1 MAGYGPAEMVRT
13 PWGDA
18 SDLRSRMLPPGP
30 GTPPAEVERNQRER
44 LFGAMVAA
52 VSEKGYEATRVEDL
66 EALSGVS
73 RSAFYKLFP
82 DKQACFLAAIEALVE
97 PTVAIG
103 SMPVEQAPSL
113 EAAREAFGAFVSL
126 IVRQAAAARMCFV
139 ELYAAGPE
147 AVEVA
152 DRAMDAFQGLMQRS
166 LAQMPGRDGMPPVIA
181 RAMVGGLRK
190 IIHTRLYRREEE
202 VLEDL
207 TEEMW
212 RWGLS
217 YLPPPEPL
225 RRPRPGS
232 PRPGRVPDRRQDA
245 GERLL
250 RATALAVSEKTYP
263 GTKVADIAARASASH
278 RTFYAH
284 FASKEEA
291 MLAALDRGS
300 ALMLAATLPAF
311 RRAADWP
318 SSVRGALGALLAFG
332 AEEPEFTRLGTVEI
346 YSAGRRALEQRDQVM
361 AGLEELLAPGYEI
374 APETPPLA
382 AEAIGGAI
390 YSLLYDQVRA
400 SGPES
405 LVEIAPL
412 ATYIALVP
420 FLGAEEA
427 CAVANGGRRRS

>member
-18 SDLRSRMLPPGP
+18 RDLRSRKLPPGP

-44 LFGAMVAA
+44 LFGAMVAV
-52 VSEKGYEATRVEDL
+52 VSEKGYEPTRVEDL

-73 RSAFYKLFP
+73 RSAFYRLFP

-97 PTVAIG
+97 PTIAVG
-103 SMPVEQAPSL
+103 SMPAGQAPDL
-113 EAAREAFGAFVSL
+113 EVARGAFGAFVAL
-126 IVRQAAAARMCFV
+126 IARQAAAARMCFV

-152 DRAMDAFQGLMQRS
+152 DRAMDAFQALMQRS
-166 LAQMPGRDGMPPVIA
+166 LAQMPGREGMPPVIA

-190 IIHTRLYRREEE
+190 VIHTRLYRHEEAT
-202 VLEDL
+202 LADL

-212 RWGLS
+212 QWGIS

-225 RRPRPGS
+225 RRPRPKAGT
-232 PRPGRVPDRRQDA
+232 PRQEHDGHRDA

-250 RATALAVSEKTYP
+250 RATAEAVAEKGYP
-263 GTKVADIAARASASH
+263 HTKVADIAAHASASH
-278 RTFYAH
+278 RTFYQH
-284 FASKEEA
+284 FSNKEEA

-300 ALMLAATLPAF
+300 ALMLAAILPAF
-311 RRAADWP
+311 RRAPDWP
-318 SSVRGALGALLAFG
+318 SSVRGSLGALLAFG
-332 AEEPEFTRLGTVEI
+332 AEEPDFTRLGAVEI
-346 YSAGRRALEQRDQVM
+346 YSAGRRALEQRDEVM
-361 AGLEELLAPGYEI
+361 KGLEALLAPGYEL
-374 APETPPLA
+374 APQTPPIA

-405 LVEIAPL
+405 LVEVAPL

-420 FLGAEEA
+420 FIGAEEA
-427 CAVANGGRRRS
+427 CAVANSKR